1 MMDMRWRST
10 RARLHHGTP
19 GGDARELWG
28 RIVASRQAGRSV
40 DLPAADPRPP
50 VSPILLA
57 LLAVAIV
64 VWLSTPRDRSAPA
77 PVAAVSSEAED
88 AAFDWL
94 TTPAYAQSNGVS
106 PLLPIDPPD
115 LSRMVTSRLVFE
127 YMQGADGILTQQDG
141 TDTLRIVHDTVDGV
155 HRVIMI
161 RTDRKGTRY
170 SGFGGTSAIDSL
182 ALSGDGRLIFWR
194 LHVLVPRKH
203 LDVTVETTLLA
214 DSVRFTTVRNDG
226 IPPKTRVR
234 PGNYEYQVHD
244 VLLAMLPSL
253 RFEPGYA
260 RSFSVLDLLGGEK
273 TPGFARSVELRV
285 TGKEWLAVP
294 AGRFH
299 CWVVEYSSVPEPG
312 EKRRSSR
319 LYVDMKSGTLV
330 RAEWGAGDT
339 FSGEQVLV
347 DRRAE

>member
-1 MMDMRWRST
+1 MIKDRWSST
-10 RARLHHGTP
+10 RARLDDGNP
-19 GGDARELWG
+19 SAGARELWG
-28 RIVASRQAGRSV
+28 RIAASRQAGRSV
-40 DLPAADPRPP
+40 DLPAADPRRP
-50 VSPILLA
+50 VSPVLLG
-57 LLAVAIV
+57 LLAVASA
-64 VWLSTPRDRSAPA
+64 VWFSTPRDRSAPA

-94 TTPAYAQSNGVS
+94 STPAYAQGNGMS
-106 PLLPIDPPD
+106 PLPPIDPPD
-115 LSRMVTSRLVFE
+115 LSRMVSSQLVVE
-127 YMQGADGILTQQDG
+127 YMEGADGILTQHAG
-141 TDTLRIVHDTVDGV
+141 TDTLRVVRDTVGGV
-155 HRVIMI
+155 DRVIII

-170 SGFGGTSAIDSL
+170 SGFGGTGAIDSL
-182 ALSGDGRLIFWR
+182 ALSGDGRLLFWR
-194 LHVLVPRKH
+194 VQITVPRKQ
-203 LDVTVETTLLA
+203 LVVTVETTLLA

-226 IPPKTRVR
+226 IPSKTRVR

-253 RFEPGYA
+253 RFEQGYA
-260 RSFSVLDLLGGEK
+260 RSLSVLDLVGGER
-273 TPGFARSVELRV
+273 TPGFTRSVELRV

-312 EKRRSSR
+312 EKRDTSQ

-330 RAEWGAGDT
+330 RAEWGDGDT

-347 DRRAE
+347 DRRTE

>member
-1 MMDMRWRST
+1 MMETRWRST
-10 RARLHHGTP
+10 RARLDDGTP
-19 GGDARELWG
+19 SGDTRELWG
-28 RIVASRQAGRSV
+28 RIAASRRAGRSI
-40 DLPAADPRPP
+40 DLPGVDPRRP
-50 VSPILLA
+50 VSPILLG
-57 LLAVAIV
+57 LLAVASV
-64 VWLSTPRDRSAPA
+64 VWFSTPRDRSAPL
-77 PVAAVSSEAED
+77 PVTGVSSEAED

-94 TTPAYAQSNGVS
+94 TTPAYAQGNGVS
-106 PLLPIDPPD
+106 PLPPIDPPD
-115 LSRMVTSRLVFE
+115 LSRMVTSRLAFE
-127 YMQGADGILTQQDG
+127 YMEGADGILTQHAG
-141 TDTLRIVHDTVDGV
+141 TDTLRVVHDTVEGV
-155 HRVIMI
+155 DRVIMI
-161 RTDRKGTRY
+161 RTDRKGTKY
-170 SGFGGTSAIDSL
+170 SGFGGTGVIDSL
-182 ALSGDGRLIFWR
+182 ALSGDGRLLFWR
-194 LHVLVPRKH
+194 VQVTVPRKH
-203 LDVTVETTLLA
+203 LVVTVETTLLA

-234 PGNYEYQVHD
+234 PANYEYQVHD

-253 RFEPGYA
+253 RFEQGYA
-260 RSFSVLDLLGGEK
+260 RSFSVLDLLGGK
-273 TPGFARSVELRV
+273 RTPGFARSVELRV

-312 EKRRSSR
+312 EKRHTSQ